1 MKRFLLIF
9 IATICAIVFAVCA
22 YYLITYFMDIN
33 KSEKSFD
40 DIRKP
45 VVTDEQGNEEEDSY
59 KERQE
64 WLLKLKA
71 DNDDLVG
78 WLYIKGTKV
87 DYPVMQTKDE
97 QDFYIH
103 RDFDKEYSSAGTL
116 FASELSDFDKPSE
129 VITIYGHMMKAGTMF
144 GGLKKY
150 TEKKYWEKHKII
162 RLDTLQEERNYEIMS
177 VFKTAVATGLDSEF
191 KYYNYADFEDEED
204 YNKFIAQAVGR
215 QFYSTGV
222 PASYGDEFI
231 MLSTCEYS
239 QKNGRLVVL
248 ARRIH

>member
-9 IATICAIVFAVCA
+9 IAAICAIVFVVCA

-33 KSEKSFD
+33 ESEKSFD
-40 DIRKP
+40 NLRKP
-45 VVTDEQGNEEEDSY
+45 VEPGNSDEETEDSY
-59 KERQE
+59 AERQE
-64 WLLKLKA
+64 WLLKLKE
-71 DNDDLVG
+71 DNADLVA
-78 WLYIKGTKV
+78 WLYIEDTKI

-103 RDFDKEYSSAGTL
+103 RDFEKQYSSAGTL
-116 FASELSDFDKPSE
+116 FASALSDIEKPTE

-150 TEKKYWEKHKII
+150 TEKKYWENHKII
-162 RLDTLQEERNYEIMS
+162 RLDTLEEERYYEIMC
-177 VFKTAVATGLDSEF
+177 VFKTAVSTGLDSEF
-191 KYYNYADFEDEED
+191 KYYNYADFEDEDD
-204 YNKFIAQAVGR
+204 YRKFIAQAVGK

-222 PASYGDEFI
+222 EAGFGDEFL

-239 QKNGRLVVL
+239 QKNGRLVIL
-248 ARRIH
+248 ARRMQ